1 MLETEHLS
9 SSCLCSG
16 IAPVL
21 AYAFAYKNAYSIY
34 SGSTKINACTTT
46 VYTETPP
53 NNVTTS
59 GQMAHDEPY
68 GNGSRAITT
77 ILYGLFLST
86 NFIFNAWYESH
97 LWSKH
102 EIMFC
107 VAQKQFRRPFL
118 PVVDSG
124 ARPKVRQTVIFK
136 YLCKLMQNGLWPS
149 PSQRRY
155 FYVSTIHYNLQ

>member
-1 MLETEHLS
+1 MYREWLNNLINDLLVECLS
-9 SSCLCSG
+9 L
-16 IAPVL
+16 
-21 AYAFAYKNAYSIY
+21 F
-34 SGSTKINACTTT
+34 T

-59 GQMAHDEPY
+59 GQTAHDEPY

-86 NFIFNAWYESH
+86 NFTFNAWYESH

-107 VAQKQFRRPFL
+107 VAQKQLRPRFL

-155 FYVSTIHYNLQ
+155 FYVSAIHYNLQ